1 MRFECNVAG
10 SHIGWALCILD
21 QDQTDDPSQHAGKP
35 YIEKKNQQ
43 DFTFDTIY
51 ILIIL
56 EVFGFEEKLNSGQ
69 KSLCPNLDKIRSN
82 TRQSVKIISFHFLYK
97 P

>member
-1 MRFECNVAG
+1 MLQGAILAG
-10 SHIGWALCILD
+10 PFAYWIRIKQTTSLSTLVSHTLR
-21 QDQTDDPSQHAGKP
+21 
-35 YIEKKNQQ
+35 KKNSKTS
-43 DFTFDTIY
+43 TFDTNY

>member
-1 MRFECNVAG
+1 MLQGAILAG
-10 SHIGWALCILD
+10 PFAYWIRIKQTTSLSTLVSHTLR
-21 QDQTDDPSQHAGKP
+21 
-35 YIEKKNQQ
+35 KKNSK
-43 DFTFDTIY
+43 TSTIDTNY
-51 ILIIL
+51 IIL
-56 EVFGFEEKLNSGQ
+56 EVFGFDEKLNSGQ